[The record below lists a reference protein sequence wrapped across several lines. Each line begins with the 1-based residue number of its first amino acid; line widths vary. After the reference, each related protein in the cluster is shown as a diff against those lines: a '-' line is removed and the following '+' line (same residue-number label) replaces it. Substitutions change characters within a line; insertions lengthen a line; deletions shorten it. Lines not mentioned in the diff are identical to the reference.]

1 MHLKDM
7 ESHPTLL
14 TSDIDT
20 SGMEDSTVLHPTSTD
35 MVPEIITSKIEEWI
49 TRVLDVPNSKFG
61 GIAPCPHARKAWF
74 EGNVEVKMWK
84 DFSSFRYEKWE
95 KEVTIY
101 VMNPYLSAEFLSQM
115 AKNYN
120 KLYPDYLFYEEHPD
134 LVEDVGG
141 FVVNQGELILLI
153 VQQRKPLEEA
163 RDKLQGTSYYEHWT
177 PEMKERIIER

>member
-1 MHLKDM
+1 M
-7 ESHPTLL
+7 
-14 TSDIDT
+14 
-20 SGMEDSTVLHPTSTD
+20 TVTPK
-35 MVPEIITSKIEEWI
+35 EKIEEW
-49 TRVLDVPNSKFG
+49 VLNTLSEPHNKFG
-61 GIAPCPHARKAWF
+61 DLPPCPYAKKAWI

-84 DFSSFRYEKWE
+84 DFSSFRYEKWD

-101 VMNPYLSAEFLSQM
+101 VMDPYTSPEFLSQI

-120 KLYPDYLFYEEHPD
+120 KLYPDYLFLEEHPD

-153 VQQRKPLEEA
+153 VQERKPLEEA
-163 RDKLQGTSYYEHWT
+163 RNKLQGTTYYEHWT

>member
-1 MHLKDM
+1 MTPK
-7 ESHPTLL
+7 E
-14 TSDIDT
+14 
-20 SGMEDSTVLHPTSTD
+20 
-35 MVPEIITSKIEEWI
+35 KIEEW
-49 TRVLDVPNSKFG
+49 VLNTLSEPHNKFG
-61 GIAPCPHARKAWF
+61 DLPPCPYAKKAWI

-84 DFSSFRYEKWE
+84 DFSSFRYEKWD

-101 VMNPYLSAEFLSQM
+101 VMDPYTSPEFLSQI

-120 KLYPDYLFYEEHPD
+120 KLYPDYLFLEEHPD

-153 VQQRKPLEEA
+153 VQERKPLEEA
-163 RDKLQGTSYYEHWT
+163 RDKLQGTTYYEHWT

>member
-1 MHLKDM
+1 M
-7 ESHPTLL
+7 
-14 TSDIDT
+14 
-20 SGMEDSTVLHPTSTD
+20 TVTPK
-35 MVPEIITSKIEEWI
+35 EKIEEW
-49 TRVLDVPNSKFG
+49 VLNTLSEPHNKFG
-61 GIAPCPHARKAWF
+61 DLPPCPYAKKAWLD
-74 EGNVEVKMWK
+74 GNVEVKMWK
-84 DFSSFRYEKWE
+84 DFGSFRYDKWE

-101 VMNPYLSAEFLSQM
+101 VMDPYTSPEFLSQI

-120 KLYPDYLFYEEHPD
+120 KLYPDYLFLEEHPD

-153 VQQRKPLEEA
+153 VQERKPLEEA

>member
-1 MHLKDM
+1 M
-7 ESHPTLL
+7 
-14 TSDIDT
+14 
-20 SGMEDSTVLHPTSTD
+20 TVTPK
-35 MVPEIITSKIEEWI
+35 EKIEEW
-49 TRVLDVPNSKFG
+49 VLNTLSEPHNKFG
-61 GIAPCPHARKAWF
+61 DLPPCPYAKKAWI

-101 VMNPYLSAEFLSQM
+101 VMDPYLSAEFLSQM

-120 KLYPDYLFYEEHPD
+120 KLYPDYIFLEEHPD

-153 VQQRKPLEEA
+153 VQKRDHLEET
-163 RDKLQGTSYYEHWT
+163 RHKLQGTNYYDNWT

>member
-7 ESHPTLL
+7 ESHPTSS
-14 TSDIDT
+14 TSDIDI
-20 SGMEDSTVLHPTSTD
+20 SGTEVSTVSHPTSTD
-35 MVPEIITSKIEEWI
+35 MVPEQITSKIEEWI

-61 GIAPCPHARKAWF
+61 GIAPCPHARNAWF

-84 DFSSFRYEKWE
+84 DFSSFRYDKWE

-101 VMNPYLSAEFLSQM
+101 VMDPYLSAEFLSQM

-120 KLYPDYLFYEEHPD
+120 KLYPDYVFYEEHPD

-153 VQQRKPLEEA
+153 VQKRDHLEET
-163 RDKLQGTSYYEHWT
+163 RHKLQGTNYYENWT

>member
-1 MHLKDM
+1 M
-7 ESHPTLL
+7 
-14 TSDIDT
+14 
-20 SGMEDSTVLHPTSTD
+20 TVTPK
-35 MVPEIITSKIEEWI
+35 EKIEEW
-49 TRVLDVPNSKFG
+49 VLNTLSEPHNKFG
-61 GIAPCPHARKAWF
+61 DLPPCPYAKKAWI

-84 DFSSFRYEKWE
+84 DFGSFRYDKWD

-101 VMNPYLSAEFLSQM
+101 VMDPYTSPEFLSQI

-120 KLYPDYLFYEEHPD
+120 KLYPDYLFLEEHPD

-153 VQQRKPLEEA
+153 VQERKPLEEA
-163 RDKLQGTSYYEHWT
+163 RDKLQGTTYYEHWT

>member
-1 MHLKDM
+1 M
-7 ESHPTLL
+7 
-14 TSDIDT
+14 
-20 SGMEDSTVLHPTSTD
+20 TVTPK
-35 MVPEIITSKIEEWI
+35 EKIEEW
-49 TRVLDVPNSKFG
+49 VLNTLSEPHNKFG
-61 GIAPCPHARKAWF
+61 DLPPCPYAKKAWI

-84 DFSSFRYEKWE
+84 DFSSFRYEKWD

-101 VMNPYLSAEFLSQM
+101 VMDPYTSPEFLSQM

-120 KLYPDYLFYEEHPD
+120 KLYPDYLFLEEHPD

-153 VQQRKPLEEA
+153 VQKRDHLEET
-163 RDKLQGTSYYEHWT
+163 RHKLQGTNYYENWT

>member
-1 MHLKDM
+1 MTPK
-7 ESHPTLL
+7 E
-14 TSDIDT
+14 
-20 SGMEDSTVLHPTSTD
+20 
-35 MVPEIITSKIEEWI
+35 KIEEW
-49 TRVLDVPNSKFG
+49 VLNTLSEPHNKFG
-61 GIAPCPHARKAWF
+61 DLPPCPYAKKAWV

-84 DFSSFRYEKWE
+84 DFGSFRYDKWE

-101 VMNPYLSAEFLSQM
+101 VMDPYISPEFLSQL

-120 KLYPDYLFYEEHPD
+120 KLYPNYLFLEEHPD

-153 VQQRKPLEEA
+153 VQERKPLEEA
-163 RDKLQGTSYYEHWT
+163 RYKLQGTTYYDHWT